1 MRSLLLMLA
10 TAEIT
15 AGQSHPSWWN
25 YVPPDATSLIGIQWE
40 QLRTSIFADAI
51 GAELSSAGSL
61 GFPDL
66 PCLKEARQ
74 ILISYPELLAIAT
87 GSFPAAATREQA
99 VRIGLKPAAFRG
111 VELWIAA
118 NNSLSVARVSDTV
131 LLIGQRKTLEETIA
145 GSLSDSIR
153 RYSPLLARGAR
164 LSQDWDLWIAT
175 SRMPDPLASVFVPLE
190 IAADAF
196 EGGVIARDSLQLGA
210 SYQMS
215 SARQATAAAE
225 KLRQDVPS
233 FPWVAQG
240 LQVLADDDAVLLT
253 LYVGPEQLAASLRPA
268 DPVPEAPPPPEPVA
282 GGPRVVRI
290 FGLDEGPRETVIS
303 RQPDAR

>member
-25 YVPPDATSLIGIQWE
+25 YVPPDATALVGIQWE
-40 QLRTSIFADAI
+40 QLRNSIFADAI
-51 GAELSSAGSL
+51 GDELSSRGSL

-87 GSFPAAATREQA
+87 GSFPASATGEQA
-99 VRIGLKPAAFRG
+99 VRTGLRPATYHG
-111 VELWIAA
+111 VDLWIAA
-118 NNSLSVARVSDTV
+118 NNSLSVAHLSDTL
-131 LLIGQRKTLEETIA
+131 LLIGRRKTLEEAIA

-153 RYSPLLARGAR
+153 QYSPLLARGAR
-164 LSQDWDLWIAT
+164 LSQDWDLWIAS
-175 SRMPDPLASVFVPLE
+175 SRMPDPLADVFVPLE
-190 IAADAF
+190 IAANAF

-210 SYQMS
+210 AYQMG
-215 SARQATAAAE
+215 SAQQATAAAE
-225 KLRQDVPS
+225 KLRQVVPT

-240 LQVLADDDAVLLT
+240 LEVQVEDDAVLLT
-253 LYVGPEQLAASLRPA
+253 LYVGPEQLAASLRQPN
-268 DPVPEAPPPPEPVA
+268 PVPEAPPPEPV
-282 GGPRVVRI
+282 GKGPRVIRI
-290 FGLDEGPRETVIS
+290 YGLDEGPRETVLAP
-303 RQPDAR
+303 RPGTR

>member
-1 MRSLLLMLA
+1 MRSLLLVLA
-10 TAEIT
+10 SAEI
-15 AGQSHPSWWN
+15 ASGQSHPSWWN
-25 YVPPDATSLIGIQWE
+25 YVPADATALVGIQWE
-40 QLRTSIFADAI
+40 QLKTSIFADAI
-51 GAELSSAGSL
+51 GVELSSAGSL

-74 ILISYPELLAIAT
+74 VLISYPELLAIAT
-87 GSFPAAATREQA
+87 GSFPAAPTREQA
-99 VRIGLKPAAFRG
+99 ARIGLKPSAYRG

-118 NNSLSVARVSDTV
+118 NNSLSVAHVSDTV
-131 LLIGQRKTLEETIA
+131 LLIGQRKTLEEAIT
-145 GSLSDSIR
+145 GSLSDSVR

-164 LSQDWDLWIAT
+164 LSQDWDLWIAS

-215 SARQATAAAE
+215 SAQQATAAAE
-225 KLRQDVPS
+225 KLRRDIPS

-240 LQVLADDDAVLLT
+240 LQVQVDDGAVLLT
-253 LYVGPEQLAASLRPA
+253 LYVGPEQLAASLRPP
-268 DPVPEAPPPPEPVA
+268 DPAPEAPPPEPVA
-282 GGPRVVRI
+282 DGPRVVRI
-290 FGLDEGPRETVIS
+290 YGLDEGPRATALS
-303 RQPDAR
+303 PRPDTH

>member
-25 YVPPDATSLIGIQWE
+25 YVSPDATALVGIQWE
-40 QLRTSIFADAI
+40 QLRNSIFADAI
-51 GAELSSAGSL
+51 GGELSSGGSL

-66 PCLKEARQ
+66 PCLREARQ
-74 ILISYPELLAIAT
+74 LLISYPELLAIAT

-99 VRIGLKPAAFRG
+99 VRIGLRPATYRG
-111 VELWIAA
+111 VDLWIAP
-118 NNSLSVARVSDTV
+118 NDSLGVARLSDT
-131 LLIGQRKTLEETIA
+131 LLLVGQRKTLEEAIA

-210 SYQMS
+210 AYQMG
-215 SARQATAAAE
+215 SAEQATAAAE
-225 KLRQDVPS
+225 KLRRDIPS

-253 LYVGPEQLAASLRPA
+253 LYVGPEQLAASLRPP
-268 DPVPEAPPPPEPVA
+268 DPVPEAPPPEPVA
-282 GGPRVVRI
+282 EGPRVVHI
-290 FGLDEGPRETVIS
+290 YGLADGPRETVLS
-303 RQPDAR
+303 PGKLPQ

>member
-1 MRSLLLMLA
+1 MRSLLLVLA
-10 TAEIT
+10 TAGLA

-25 YVPPDATSLIGIQWE
+25 FVSPDATALVGVQWE
-40 QLRTSIFADAI
+40 QLRNSIFANAI
-51 GAELSSAGSL
+51 GAELSSGGSL

-99 VRIGLKPAAFRG
+99 VRIGLKPSTYRG
-111 VELWIAA
+111 VDLWIAP
-118 NNSLSVARVSDTV
+118 NHSLSVAHLSDN
-131 LLIGQRKTLEETIA
+131 LLLVGQRKTLEEAIA

-164 LSQDWDLWIAT
+164 LSQDWDLWIAS

-210 SYQMS
+210 AYQMG
-215 SARQATAAAE
+215 SAQQATAAAE
-225 KLRQDVPS
+225 QLRQAIPS

-240 LQVLADDDAVLLT
+240 LQVQVDDDAVLLT
-253 LYVGPEQLAASLRPA
+253 LYVDRDQLAASLRPP
-268 DPVPEAPPPPEPVA
+268 DPVPQAPPPEPVVN
-282 GGPRVVRI
+282 GPRIVRI
-290 FGLDEGPRETVIS
+290 YGLDDGPRETVLS
-303 RQPDAR
+303 PGPGRR

>member
-10 TAEIT
+10 TAEIS

-25 YVPPDATSLIGIQWE
+25 YVSPDATAVVGIQWE
-40 QLRTSIFADAI
+40 QLRNSIFADAI
-51 GAELSSAGSL
+51 AAELSSSGSL

-66 PCLKEARQ
+66 PCLKDARQ

-99 VRIGLKPAAFRG
+99 MRIGLKLAPYRG
-111 VELWIAA
+111 VDLWIAP
-118 NNSLSVARVSDTV
+118 NHSLSVAHLSDNL
-131 LLIGQRKTLEETIA
+131 LLIGQRKTLEEAIA

-153 RYSPLLARGAR
+153 QYSPLLARGAR

-196 EGGVIARDSLQLGA
+196 EGGVIARGSLQLGA
-210 SYQMS
+210 AYQMG
-215 SARQATAAAE
+215 SAPQANAAADRLRQAI
-225 KLRQDVPS
+225 PS
-233 FPWVAQG
+233 FPWVVQG
-240 LQVLADDDAVLLT
+240 LEVQVEDDAVLLT
-253 LYVGPEQLAASLRPA
+253 LYVSPEQLAASLRA
-268 DPVPEAPPPPEPVA
+268 TDPVAEAPTAEPIPN
-282 GGPRVVRI
+282 GPRVVRI
-290 FGLDEGPRETVIS
+290 YGLDEGPRQTILSPGPGS
-303 RQPDAR
+303 R

>member
-10 TAEIT
+10 TAEIS

-25 YVPPDATSLIGIQWE
+25 YVPPDATALVGIQWE

-51 GAELSSAGSL
+51 GVELSSAGSF

-87 GSFPAAATREQA
+87 GSFPASAMREQA
-99 VRIGLKPAAFRG
+99 ARIGLKPTTFRG
-111 VELWIAA
+111 VDLWIAP
-118 NNSLSVARVSDTV
+118 NNSLSIARLSDTL
-131 LLIGQRKTLEETIA
+131 LLIGQRKTLEEVIA

-153 RYSPLLARGAR
+153 QYSPLLARGAR

-175 SRMPDPLASVFVPLE
+175 SRLPDPLASVFVPLE

-210 SYQMS
+210 SYQMG
-215 SARQATAAAE
+215 SAQQATAAAD
-225 KLRQDVPS
+225 KLRQAIPS

-240 LQVLADDDAVLLT
+240 LQVQVDDDAVLLT
-253 LYVGPEQLAASLRPA
+253 LYVGPEQLAASLRPP
-268 DPVPEAPPPPEPVA
+268 DPVPEAPPPEPVA
-282 GGPRVVRI
+282 NGPRVVRI
-290 FGLDEGPRETVIS
+290 YGLDEGPRQTVLS
-303 RQPDAR
+303 PAPGTR

>member
-25 YVPPDATSLIGIQWE
+25 YVSPDATALVGIQWE
-40 QLRTSIFADAI
+40 QLRNSILADAV
-51 GAELSSAGSL
+51 GAELSSGGSL

-66 PCLKEARQ
+66 PCLNEGRQ

-99 VRIGLKPAAFRG
+99 VRIGLKPVTYRG
-111 VELWIAA
+111 VDLWVAS
-118 NNSLSVARVSDTV
+118 NNSLSVAHVSDTL
-131 LLIGQRKTLEETIA
+131 LLIGQRKTLEAAIG

-153 RYSPLLARGAR
+153 SYSPLLARGAR

-175 SRMPDPLASVFVPLE
+175 SRMPNPLASVFVPLE

-196 EGGVIARDSLQLGA
+196 EGGVTARDSLQLGA
-210 SYQMS
+210 AYQMG
-215 SARQATAAAE
+215 SAQQATAAAE
-225 KLRQDVPS
+225 KLRQAIPS
-233 FPWVAQG
+233 FPWVAQA
-240 LQVLADDDAVLLT
+240 LEVQAEDDAVLLT
-253 LYVGPEQLAASLRPA
+253 LYVGPEQLAASLRPP
-268 DPVPEAPPPPEPVA
+268 DPVPEAPPPESVVN
-282 GGPRVVRI
+282 GPRVIRI
-290 FGLDEGPRETVIS
+290 YGLDGGPRETVLSPWPGS
-303 RQPDAR
+303 R